1 MPSFPTMELG
11 EVYFHTASILNW
23 EYLLKM
29 DKYKK
34 VILDSL
40 NHLSKNGKIKV
51 YGFVIMPNHI
61 HLIWEMIEKNG
72 KEMPHVSF
80 MKHTAHEFL
89 KDLKIH
95 HPQVLPRFASNQ
107 EDRKY
112 QFWQRNSLPIILY
125 SKKILEQKLD
135 YIHYNP
141 TAGKWNLATDYVAY
155 YYSSAKFYEEEIKD
169 FEFLVAYRERF

>member
-89 KDLKIH
+89 KDLKTH
-95 HPQVLPRFASNQ
+95 YPQVLPRFASNQ

-155 YYSSAKFYEEEIKD
+155 YYSSAKFYEEEIND
-169 FEFLVAYRERF
+169 FEFLVDYRERF